1 MVGEGRNYLT
11 ENSNSMVGEGMVGNG
26 VMQRC
31 GVTVSG
37 GVVHHRG
44 GVIGGRVRVVGS
56 GDWGMIG
63 GGGVVHRLR
72 VVGGGLGVMGHTL
85 VAHISDETVVV
96 FSVVLDVLGAT
107 VGKQDTVAALD
118 IAGGVGHLGGVE
130 VGSTVL
136 VVDSVLVAVW
146 LGLLFVHW
154 LRVVVGGGWWWRM
167 VVGSWS
173 RMVGGRV
180 VGIGMTVREEGGGGQ
195 SGAGKGEE
203 TGQYFHV
210 KAVYSPCG
218 GEWW

>member
-44 GVIGGRVRVVGS
+44 GVIGGRVVGS
-56 GDWGMIG
+56 R
-63 GGGVVHRLR
+63 GGVIGSRLR
-72 VVGGGLGVMGHTL
+72 VIGSGGGVMGHTL

-96 FSVVLDVLGAT
+96 ISVVLDVLGAT

-136 VVDSVLVAVW
+136 VV
-146 LGLLFVHW
+146 
-154 LRVVVGGGWWWRM
+154 
-167 VVGSWS
+167 
-173 RMVGGRV
+173 
-180 VGIGMTVREEGGGGQ
+180 
-195 SGAGKGEE
+195 
-203 TGQYFHV
+203 
-210 KAVYSPCG
+210 
-218 GEWW
+218 

>member
-37 GVVHHRG
+37 GVVHHRS
-44 GVIGGRVRVVGS
+44 GVIGGRVVGS
-56 GDWGMIG
+56 RGRVIGSRLRVIG
-63 GGGVVHRLR
+63 GGV
-72 VVGGGLGVMGHTL
+72 GVMGHTL

-96 FSVVLDVLGAT
+96 ISVVLDVLGAT

-154 LRVVVGGGWWWRM
+154 LRMVVWGGWWWRM
-167 VVGSWS
+167 VVGSGS

-180 VGIGMTVREEGGGGQ
+180 VGIGMTVRKEGGGGQ

-210 KAVYSPCG
+210 KAVY
-218 GEWW
+218 

>member
-1 MVGEGRNYLT
+1 
-11 ENSNSMVGEGMVGNG
+11 MVGNG

-44 GVIGGRVRVVGS
+44 GVIGGRVVGS
-56 GDWGMIG
+56 RGGVIGSRLRVIGSGGWGMIG

-96 FSVVLDVLGAT
+96 ISVVLDVLGAT

-154 LRVVVGGGWWWRM
+154 LRMVVGGGWWWRM
-167 VVGSWS
+167 VVGSGS

-203 TGQYFHV
+203 TGQYLKLRKKLILNPIHMLRV
-210 KAVYSPCG
+210 DALL
-218 GEWW
+218 